1 MPKEMKEFAGLY
13 YREGALDPKTMQLVA
28 LAAMAAAG
36 CTSRVPGR
44 FAAAKQAG
52 ATDDELSETLMY
64 AMRGRA
70 RAAWSTIKYV
80 PDIEDKNKEWKT
92 VFEREHTRERS

>member
-1 MPKEMKEFAGLY
+1 M
-13 YREGALDPKTMQLVA
+13 
-28 LAAMAAAG
+28 
-36 CTSRVPGR
+36 PGR

-70 RAAWSTIKYV
+70 RAAWSTIKYI
-80 PDIEDKNKEWKT
+80 PDIEDKNKDWKT
-92 VFEREHTRERS
+92 VFEREHTRERP

>member
-1 MPKEMKEFAGLY
+1 M
-13 YREGALDPKTMQLVA
+13 
-28 LAAMAAAG
+28 
-36 CTSRVPGR
+36 PGR

-70 RAAWSTIKYV
+70 RAAWSTIKYI
-80 PDIEDKNKEWKT
+80 PGIEDINKEWKT
-92 VFEREHTRERS
+92 AFEREQK

>member
-1 MPKEMKEFAGLY
+1 
-13 YREGALDPKTMQLVA
+13 
-28 LAAMAAAG
+28 
-36 CTSRVPGR
+36 VPGR

-70 RAAWSTIKYV
+70 RAAWSTIKYI

-92 VFEREHTRERS
+92 VFEREHTRERP